1 MHPWSKFVDYY
12 LIRKGNV
19 VPQPGFAN
27 VHLLHSISIFCDAHF
42 QNGLA
47 PASIHVGAD
56 QITGVPVDVGSSV
69 ANLGMNSAGFEMSNG
84 ALAATGFDVAGGVPA
99 EEATYGQPQSGSNNK
114 PPASLKASL
123 KAPWTEEED
132 R

>member
-1 MHPWSKFVDYY
+1 MAGRNFVPVDEVQAPPQTVDWGTLGYHESSY
-12 LIRKGNV
+12 LG
-19 VPQPGFAN
+19 
-27 VHLLHSISIFCDAHF
+27 DAHF